1 MEQKKFNANLPLNKH
16 PINTTRK
23 ILKLKKIKKRKI
35 SCTGAPLSNCDYG
48 IKKMEDKIK
57 KNEPNLG
64 NNSFQNIN
72 KDKNQLLENINIFN
86 NQSDNIIENINDNN
100 INNRSNNTTLLDDNF
115 SNNNGFLSL
124 PIIVAIPVFYP
135 PPNNFNFEFLN
146 DNNNFPNSSFHNS
159 LEIENQNNNNFS
171 TTFFGGD
178 NMNEF
183 LVENPTNNASNIS
196 FYNRNNFNRNEINPQ
211 SNNTNNNN
219 QNNNQIN
226 LRSNDSE
233 FYFDYPRRRNRTN
246 QNSNQINLRSNDSEF
261 YFDYPRQRNGTNQNS
276 NQINLRSNNSEFNLD
291 YPSQRNRTNQN
302 SNQINLRSN
311 NSEFNLDYPSQRN
324 RTNQINIPINLRS
337 NNSEFNFDFPRQRNR
352 NRNLTSII
360 KNIKNKL
367 TRIRFRRSL
376 SSYGN
381 NESCIICMKDF
392 RNNQNVYNLPCHHI
406 FHILCLNKELK
417 YRQKCPMCRNEL

>member
-48 IKKMEDKIK
+48 IKKMEDKVK

-183 LVENPTNNASNIS
+183 LVEIPTNNESNIS

-261 YFDYPRQRNGTNQNS
+261 YFDYPR
-276 NQINLRSNNSEFNLD
+276 
-291 YPSQRNRTNQN
+291 QRNRTNQN

>member
-159 LEIENQNNNNFS
+159 LEIENNNNNNFS

-226 LRSNDSE
+226 LRSND
-233 FYFDYPRRRNRTN
+233 
-246 QNSNQINLRSNDSEF
+246 
-261 YFDYPRQRNGTNQNS
+261 
-276 NQINLRSNNSEFNLD
+276 
-291 YPSQRNRTNQN
+291 
-302 SNQINLRSN
+302 
-311 NSEFNLDYPSQRN
+311 SEFNLDYPSQRN

-381 NESCIICMKDF
+381 NESCIICMKVF

>member
-1 MEQKKFNANLPLNKH
+1 
-16 PINTTRK
+16 
-23 ILKLKKIKKRKI
+23 
-35 SCTGAPLSNCDYG
+35 
-48 IKKMEDKIK
+48 MEDKTK

-159 LEIENQNNNNFS
+159 LEIENNNNNNFS
-171 TTFFGGD
+171 TTFFVGD

-183 LVENPTNNASNIS
+183 LVENPSNNGSNIS
-196 FYNRNNFNRNEINPQ
+196 IYNINNSNRNEINPQ

-219 QNNNQIN
+219 QNN
-226 LRSNDSE
+226 
-233 FYFDYPRRRNRTN
+233 
-246 QNSNQINLRSNDSEF
+246 NQINLRSNDSEF

-291 YPSQRNRTNQN
+291 YPSQRNRTNQ
-302 SNQINLRSN
+302 
-311 NSEFNLDYPSQRN
+311 
-324 RTNQINIPINLRS
+324 INIPNNLRS

-392 RNNQNVYNLPCHHI
+392 RNNQNVYNLPCHHL
-406 FHILCLNKELK
+406 FHVHCLNKEIK
-417 YRQKCPMCRNEL
+417 YRQKCPICRNEL

>member
-48 IKKMEDKIK
+48 IKKMEDKTK

-159 LEIENQNNNNFS
+159 LEIENNNNNNFS

-246 QNSNQINLRSNDSEF
+246 QNSNQINLRSN
-261 YFDYPRQRNGTNQNS
+261 
-276 NQINLRSNNSEFNLD
+276 
-291 YPSQRNRTNQN
+291 
-302 SNQINLRSN
+302 

-324 RTNQINIPINLRS
+324 RTNQINIPNNLRS

-381 NESCIICMKDF
+381 NESCIICMKVF

>member
-23 ILKLKKIKKRKI
+23 ILKLKKIKKRKVN
-35 SCTGAPLSNCDYG
+35 CTGAPLSNCDYG
-48 IKKMEDKIK
+48 IKKMEDKVK

-159 LEIENQNNNNFS
+159 LEIKNQNNNNFS

-183 LVENPTNNASNIS
+183 LVEIPTNNESNIS

-261 YFDYPRQRNGTNQNS
+261 YFDYPRQRN
-276 NQINLRSNNSEFNLD
+276 
-291 YPSQRNRTNQN
+291 RTNQN

-324 RTNQINIPINLRS
+324 RTNQINIPNNLRS

>member
-159 LEIENQNNNNFS
+159 LEIENNNNNNFS

-246 QNSNQINLRSNDSEF
+246 QNSNQINLRF
-261 YFDYPRQRNGTNQNS
+261 
-276 NQINLRSNNSEFNLD
+276 
-291 YPSQRNRTNQN
+291 
-302 SNQINLRSN
+302 
-311 NSEFNLDYPSQRN
+311 
-324 RTNQINIPINLRS
+324 
-337 NNSEFNFDFPRQRNR
+337 
-352 NRNLTSII
+352 
-360 KNIKNKL
+360 
-367 TRIRFRRSL
+367 
-376 SSYGN
+376 
-381 NESCIICMKDF
+381 
-392 RNNQNVYNLPCHHI
+392 
-406 FHILCLNKELK
+406 
-417 YRQKCPMCRNEL
+417 

>member
-115 SNNNGFLSL
+115 SNNKGFLSL

-183 LVENPTNNASNIS
+183 LVEIPTNNESNIS

-219 QNNNQIN
+219 QDNNQIN

-233 FYFDYPRRRNRTN
+233 FYFDYPR
-246 QNSNQINLRSNDSEF
+246 
-261 YFDYPRQRNGTNQNS
+261 
-276 NQINLRSNNSEFNLD
+276 
-291 YPSQRNRTNQN
+291 QRNRTNQN

-324 RTNQINIPINLRS
+324 RTNQINIPNNLRS

-381 NESCIICMKDF
+381 NESCIICMKVF

-406 FHILCLNKELK
+406 FHIRCLNKELK

>member
-35 SCTGAPLSNCDYG
+35 SCTGAPLSNSDYS

-135 PPNNFNFEFLN
+135 PPNNFNSEFLN

-159 LEIENQNNNNFS
+159 LEIENNNNNNFS

-183 LVENPTNNASNIS
+183 LVEIPTNNESNIS

-233 FYFDYPRRRNRTN
+233 FYFDYPRR
-246 QNSNQINLRSNDSEF
+246 
-261 YFDYPRQRNGTNQNS
+261 
-276 NQINLRSNNSEFNLD
+276 
-291 YPSQRNRTNQN
+291 RNRTNQN

>member
-115 SNNNGFLSL
+115 SNNKGFLSL

-261 YFDYPRQRNGTNQNS
+261 YFDYPRQRN
-276 NQINLRSNNSEFNLD
+276 
-291 YPSQRNRTNQN
+291 RTNQN

-324 RTNQINIPINLRS
+324 RTNQINIPNNLRS

-381 NESCIICMKDF
+381 NESCIICMKVF

-406 FHILCLNKELK
+406 FHIRCLNKELK